1 VWYELVPK
9 HQDLNLASS
18 GIHCNIAMEDDV
30 MTNRLLSLLFAA
42 SLTCL
47 ALALSLQRRT
57 HLARPYAEKG
67 MVDPVV
73 PEVNVPGFSF
83 SKN

>member
-1 VWYELVPK
+1 MRIRISP
-9 HQDLNLASS
+9 DLNLASS

-42 SLTCL
+42 SVTCL
-47 ALALSLQRRT
+47 ALVLSLQRKT
-57 HLARPYAEKG
+57 ARPYGEKDAG
-67 MVDPVV
+67 EPVAV

>member
-1 VWYELVPK
+1 
-9 HQDLNLASS
+9 
-18 GIHCNIAMEDDV
+18 MEDVV
-30 MTNRLLSLLFAA
+30 MTNRLLSVLFAA

-57 HLARPYAEKG
+57 QMTRAFGEKG
-67 MVDPVV
+67 LGDPL

>member
-1 VWYELVPK
+1 
-9 HQDLNLASS
+9 
-18 GIHCNIAMEDDV
+18 

-42 SLTCL
+42 SVTCL
-47 ALALSLQRRT
+47 ALVLSLQRKT
-57 HLARPYAEKG
+57 ARPYGEKDAG
-67 MVDPVV
+67 EPVAV